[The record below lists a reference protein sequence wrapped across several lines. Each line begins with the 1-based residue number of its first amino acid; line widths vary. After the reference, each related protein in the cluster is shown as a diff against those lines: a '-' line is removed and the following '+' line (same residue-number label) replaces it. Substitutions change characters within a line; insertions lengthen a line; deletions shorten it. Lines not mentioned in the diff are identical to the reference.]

1 MNISSSVKKIL
12 LKHIEQMEQHK
23 EDFVKRPFQ
32 DFSRKS
38 KLSFQNTIMSLISME
53 RSSITSELQK
63 YFDYS
68 VDTPTSSAF
77 IQQRDKLKPD
87 AFQHLFH
94 AFSKEFSSQQ
104 YNGFNVFAV
113 DGSDI
118 HIPTIPDDYDT
129 NFSASADSNGYNLI
143 HLNTLYD
150 LMNRRYGND

>member
-1 MNISSSVKKIL
+1 MCGEANQIYTYDWRNLLCRITVISSKI
-12 LKHIEQMEQHK
+12 
-23 EDFVKRPFQ
+23 
-32 DFSRKS
+32 
-38 KLSFQNTIMSLISME
+38 SLIY
-53 RSSITSELQK
+53 L
-63 YFDYS
+63 F
-68 VDTPTSSAF
+68 
-77 IQQRDKLKPD
+77 

-94 AFSKEFSSQQ
+94 KFNEPFSQTCFFHG
-104 YNGFNVFAV
+104 YRLYAV